1 MKAGEHLPIV
11 AREGGQGQYSVSIF
25 EGWLGSGGWAA
36 GNLEDSMMTS
46 CLLWDIPVSLSEDRE
61 KINIRMLPVNL
72 TLHLGKPVIYDL

>member
-1 MKAGEHLPIV
+1 MSLWAGLTVQCVRNMKADEHLPIV

-46 CLLWDIPVSLSEDRE
+46 CLL
-61 KINIRMLPVNL
+61 
-72 TLHLGKPVIYDL
+72 